1 MHRGPQFAI
10 QVPHDLVQRPIGPAV
25 NRPENVVVT
34 TVVAQPDSFW
44 VVPTCFRDRIYA
56 KIMTELGSFIIVEGW
71 ERTHLS
77 APCLTGRSE
86 SPLACPSACCGTR
99 AGGSLS
105 AVLDAV

>member
-10 QVPHDLVQRPIGPAV
+10 QVSHDLVQRPIGPAV

-34 TVVAQPDSFW
+34 TVVAQPDSVR

-71 ERTHLS
+71 ERSHLS
-77 APCLTGRSE
+77 ALCLTGRSE